1 MPSTLEKLDKNFV
14 SLELTVSPEEIDA
27 ALEQAYLRVAKKVSI
42 SGFRKG
48 KVPRRVLEAQYG
60 REVLYEEAIDI
71 VVPQAYAAAIE
82 EQGVVPIDHPKFDVV
97 EQFEEGKPFVLKA
110 TVEVMPEV
118 KLGEYK
124 GLDVPKPDAV
134 VEAEKVDERLQA
146 LRERHSELV
155 VVDRTT
161 LAQGDFAVIDFEGF
175 IDEQAFPGGAAQGQ
189 TLEIGGG
196 NFIPGFEDGLVGMEV
211 GTEREIQVTFP
222 EDYHAKELAGKPAL
236 FKVSLKEIKIKELP
250 ALDDEFA
257 KAMGYES
264 IEKFREELKS
274 KMEEAAQR
282 QAEDSWKDAVVAKA
296 VENAEVDVPETLIKR
311 QADNMLH
318 DFEHNLAYQ
327 GLNLETYLQYTEKT
341 IEQIKEEFAPSA
353 VKRAK
358 TELVLEAIAKAEG
371 IDPSEDEVELEVQQ
385 LLRSYPPKDQARAKK
400 EMAKPSRR
408 EGIKD
413 AIRMDKTVRFLT
425 EQVKS
430 A

>member
-1 MPSTLEKLDKNFV
+1 MPSTLEKLEKNFV
-14 SLELTVSPEEIDA
+14 SIELTVSPEDIDT
-27 ALEQAYLRVAKKVSI
+27 ALEKAYLRVVQKVSI
-42 SGFRKG
+42 PGFRKG
-48 KVPRRVLEAQYG
+48 KVPRSVLEAQYG
-60 REVLYEEAIDI
+60 REVLYEETMDI
-71 VVPQAYAAAIE
+71 VVPQAYAAAIQE
-82 EQGVVPIDHPKFDVV
+82 HGIVPIDHPKFDVI

-118 KLGEYK
+118 QLGDYK
-124 GLDVPKPDAV
+124 GLDISKPETVISD
-134 VEAEKVDERLQA
+134 EQVDERLQA

-175 IDEQAFPGGAAQGQ
+175 MDGQPFPGGAAQGQ

-196 NFIPGFEDGLVGMEV
+196 NFIPGFEEALVGMEV
-211 GTEREIQVTFP
+211 GTERDINVTFP
-222 EDYHAKELAGKPAL
+222 EDYHAKELAGKPAV
-236 FKVSLKEIKIKELP
+236 FKVALKEIKGKELP

-257 KAMGYES
+257 KALGYES
-264 IEKFREELKS
+264 MDKFREEMKS
-274 KMEEAAQR
+274 KMEEAALR

-296 VENAEVDVPETLIKR
+296 VENAEVEIPETLIKR

-327 GLNLETYLQYTEKT
+327 GLNLETYLRYTNKT
-341 IEQIKEEFAPSA
+341 IDQIKDEFAPSA
-353 VKRAK
+353 EKRAK

-371 IDPSEDEVELEVQQ
+371 IEPTEDEIDLEVQQ

-400 EMAKPSRR
+400 EIAKPSRR

-425 EQVKS
+425 EQAKT